1 MKLLMAISLIALT
14 LTTGFTCAKNP
25 PEAAKQE
32 APAADPAAAQPSQEQ
47 MAQPATEGGAT
58 ATPPANEPAQQTPPP
73 VEGEKH

>member
-32 APAADPAAAQPSQEQ
+32 APAADPAAVQPSQEQ

-58 ATPPANEPAQQTPPP
+58 ATPPAANEPAPQP

>member
-32 APAADPAAAQPSQEQ
+32 APAADPAAQPSQEQ
-47 MAQPATEGGAT
+47 MAQPATDGGAA
-58 ATPPANEPAQQTPPP
+58 ATPPTEAPAQMPQP